1 MHLFLSRLI
10 VMALV
15 AGVAGSVTATGTQA
29 EVAQVSVTADMP
41 AADGPFPWP
50 QRVSL
55 SEPTD
60 RYPHNVLGD
69 IPAFTRMDVDLQMC
83 RRCAQPQR
91 RISLTLPPPWV
102 FEDVAPRLWDVT
114 GDGRPEIV
122 VVQSHATH
130 GARLTV
136 WSMPAMGDDSA
147 PLVRMIAA
155 TPPIG
160 RRFRWLAPVGFGD
173 FTGDGQTEL
182 AYVETPHLGKTLRI
196 VGLQGAQ
203 LVPRA
208 AISGVTNHRIGENT
222 ITGFVRHCAGRTEA
236 VVASADW
243 TRMLAVSYQ
252 SGALVSRDLGPV
264 TDQQGW
270 DRARRCAG

>member
-1 MHLFLSRLI
+1 MHEFFSRLI
-10 VMALV
+10 VMAFM
-15 AGVAGSVTATGTQA
+15 AGAAGSVTATYSRA
-29 EVAQVSVTADMP
+29 EVAQVTVTAETP

-50 QRVSL
+50 RRASL
-55 SEPTD
+55 SGATD
-60 RYPHNVLGD
+60 RYPHNVLGE
-69 IPAFTRMDVDLQMC
+69 IPAFTRLEVDLQMC
-83 RRCAQPQR
+83 QPCAQPQR
-91 RISLTLPPPWV
+91 RVSVTLPPPWV

-122 VVQSHATH
+122 VVQSHATL

-136 WSMPAMGDDSA
+136 WSWPAEGQDSA
-147 PLVRMIAA
+147 ALIRMIAA

-160 RRFRWLAPVGFGD
+160 TRFRWLAPVGFGD
-173 FTGDGQTEL
+173 FTGDGAHEL
-182 AYVETPHLGKTLRI
+182 AYVETPHLGKTLRL
-196 VGLQGAQ
+196 VALQGAQ
-203 LVPRA
+203 LVTRGA
-208 AISGVTNHRIGENT
+208 LSGVTNHRIGEDS

-243 TRMLAVSYQ
+243 RRMLGVSYQ